1 MDQRIY
7 MNSVRPL
14 HLPNKTPQVDG
25 NRTGSSNQPSAPFSQ
40 ILKDQ
45 ITKQEILPLQ
55 FSKHAE
61 KRLLSRNIHLDQTRI
76 ERLSKAVDQAAAKGA
91 RESLLL
97 MDDVAYVVS
106 VKNRLVITAVDDQSM
121 EDNVFTNIDSA
132 VIVR

>member
-7 MNSVRPL
+7 MNHIQPL
-14 HLPNKTPQVDG
+14 HQINKSSQQKNKTGEQ
-25 NRTGSSNQPSAPFSQ
+25 TAIPFKD
-40 ILKDQ
+40 ILKQ
-45 ITKQEILPLQ
+45 QHEAISIN

-61 KRLLSRNIHLDQTRI
+61 KRLASRNIKLDTVRL
-76 ERLSKAVDQAAAKGA
+76 ERLNRAINQAAAKGA
-91 RESLLL
+91 KESLVL

-106 VKNRLVITAVDDQSM
+106 VKNRMVITAVDDGSM